1 MELREMR
8 AFVAVV
14 EAGGLSAAA
23 RRLHVSQPALS
34 QTVTALE
41 RQVGVQLLVR
51 SSTGVRPTEAGR
63 TLLAEARAVLA
74 RHDQALAT
82 LARFTAGGG
91 TVLRLGI
98 PLELPADLL
107 SAALDDLARAYP
119 ATRVHARHLSTAAQL
134 AALRAGELDV
144 GLVREHPHGS
154 ELDAMLVVQERLG
167 VLVAAGHATELAG
180 PDGIGLAA
188 LAGLD
193 WLGFPRSGSPAW
205 YDEITA
211 ILRSHGIDPGPEP
224 PAGQE
229 LIAEV
234 KLAAVGAGHAF
245 AMAPPNWPQPIPPS
259 VTWVPLVGH
268 PIVRRTWAVWP
279 ANSHRR
285 DVGHFVATLEQRSE

>member
-107 SAALDDLARAYP
+107 SAALDDLARAHP
-119 ATRVHARHLSTAAQL
+119 ATRVQARHLSTAAQL

-268 PIVRRTWAVWP
+268 PIGRRTWAVWP
-279 ANSHRR
+279 ANSHRH